1 MPKPISHAK
10 ISQLFNNQRGG
21 YSKESYYQI
30 RRRLERQALNDVFN
44 RNLFIMAVFCCM
56 LAISPLLAMQ

>member
-1 MPKPISHAK
+1 M
-10 ISQLFNNQRGG
+10 QRLVNYLTTNQRGG